1 LGYSLPVPATL
12 RDFFAVDVQS
22 RDPIDILLPP
32 VFLSWIVDV
41 DDLKFEIALQTKVQ
55 MYVTV
60 SVNRHNHNQRR
71 DAVLTVCL
79 IFVSSA
85 LATCHMIRTQWNVDK
100 TGWTYVAKR
109 TI

>member
-1 LGYSLPVPATL
+1 LGYSLSVPATL

-32 VFLSWIVDV
+32 VFLSRIVDV

-60 SVNRHNHNQRR
+60 
-71 DAVLTVCL
+71 
-79 IFVSSA
+79 
-85 LATCHMIRTQWNVDK
+85 
-100 TGWTYVAKR
+100 
-109 TI
+109 